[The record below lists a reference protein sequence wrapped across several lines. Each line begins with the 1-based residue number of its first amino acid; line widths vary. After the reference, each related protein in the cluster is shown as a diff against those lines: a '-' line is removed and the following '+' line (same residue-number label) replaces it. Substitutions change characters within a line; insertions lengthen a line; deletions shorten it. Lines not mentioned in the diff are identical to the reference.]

1 MLYKVSS
8 EEWIDELTDFDP
20 VIVGGKE
27 LEVVD
32 SVKLLGVTISSSL
45 SWNLHIDEVIKKA
58 SKRLFFLVRVP
69 PNDLVLFYTACIR
82 SIIDYAI
89 PAFYYALPQ
98 YLKNELVRLQKR
110 AISIIVP
117 GANYN
122 TGMEVLGILPLG
134 DHHDQLYSTLFNS
147 ILSDP
152 NHKIRNLLPPTCS
165 CKTVTT

>member
-1 MLYKVSS
+1 M
-8 EEWIDELTDFDP
+8 
-20 VIVGGKE
+20 
-27 LEVVD
+27 D

-58 SKRLFFLVRVP
+58 SKRLYFLVQLKRARVP
-69 PNDLVLFYTACIR
+69 PNDLVLFCTACIR
-82 SIIDYAI
+82 SMIYYAI
-89 PAFYYALPQ
+89 PAFYHALPQ

-134 DHHDQLYSTLFNS
+134 DHLISFIAPFLTASFRTQIIRLETCCLQLAAA
-147 ILSDP
+147 
-152 NHKIRNLLPPTCS
+152 
-165 CKTVTT
+165 TVTT